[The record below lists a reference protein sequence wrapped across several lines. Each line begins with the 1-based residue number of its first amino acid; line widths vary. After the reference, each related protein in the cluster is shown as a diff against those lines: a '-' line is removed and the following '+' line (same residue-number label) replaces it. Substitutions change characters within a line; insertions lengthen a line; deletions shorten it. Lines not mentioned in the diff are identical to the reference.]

1 MKYDPIETG
10 KRIKKLREARKM
22 NQYDLAEELNVSHS
36 HVSKIEKG
44 IRMGGIDIYVN
55 IAQLFQ
61 VSLDYLLIGGS
72 NEITRAKMRIALDIL
87 ESIEKSL

>member
-44 IRMGGIDIYVN
+44 ETDYV
-55 IAQLFQ
+55 
-61 VSLDYLLIGGS
+61 
-72 NEITRAKMRIALDIL
+72 
-87 ESIEKSL
+87 